1 MQVILQYQFTNP
13 DLLEEALE
21 SPGSGVSCVGDSHRH
36 FTDGNKGLATVGE
49 AVMKLVLKD
58 QCYLFKIPEGKFS
71 FSVPD
76 LEERASAD
84 KM

>member
-1 MQVILQYQFTNP
+1 MQIILQYQFTNT

-36 FTDGNKGLATVGE
+36 FTDGNRGLANAGE

-58 QCYLFKIPEGKFS
+58 QAYLFKIPEGKS
-71 FSVPD
+71 S
-76 LEERASAD
+76 LSLSTWRE
-84 KM
+84 K